1 MGHINMTSHTE
12 LSKLRWQCRRGVK
25 ELDVV
30 LCRYLENSYQKNT
43 TENQQTF
50 KTLLTLEDPLLLSWL
65 MGDQV
70 PQDSRYLTIINEI
83 NLC

>member
-1 MGHINMTSHTE
+1 MTNQTE

-30 LCRYLENSYQKNT
+30 LCRYLENTYQKDS
-43 TENQQTF
+43 TENRQAF
-50 KTLLTLEDPLLLSWL
+50 KALLALEDPLLLSWL
-65 MGDQV
+65 IGDQV
-70 PQDSRYLTIINEI
+70 PQDSQYLAIINKI